1 MARVASPSRGLGL
14 ILLVLLTGLLVG
26 AFLGELVG
34 ALLPAG
40 FWQTFLTQG
49 PTVGLTS
56 PATLDLGFLSVT
68 LGLALK
74 VNLLAVIGVVAAV
87 LALRKL

>member
-14 ILLVLLTGLLVG
+14 IVLVLLTGLLLG

-40 FWQTFLTQG
+40 FWQTFFTKG
-49 PTVGLTS
+49 PTVGLIS
-56 PATLDLGFLSVT
+56 PATLDLRFLSVT

-74 VNLLAVIGVVAAV
+74 VNLLAVIGVVVAA
-87 LALRKL
+87 LALRRL

>member
-1 MARVASPSRGLGL
+1 MARVASPSRGFGL

-34 ALLPAG
+34 ALLPVG

-49 PTVGLTS
+49 PTVGLTT
-56 PATLDLGFLSVT
+56 PATLDLRFLSVT

-74 VNLLAVIGVVAAV
+74 VNLLAVIGVVAAA

>member
-1 MARVASPSRGLGL
+1 MASASRGIGL
-14 ILLVLLTGLLVG
+14 ILLVLLVGLTVG

-40 FWQTFLTQG
+40 FWHNLLSRG
-49 PTVGLTS
+49 PMVGLTS
-56 PATLDLGFLSVT
+56 PATLDLRFLSLT

-74 VNLLAVIGVVAAV
+74 INLMAVVGVVVAA
-87 LALRKL
+87 LLLRKL

>member
-1 MARVASPSRGLGL
+1 MAGASRGLGL
-14 ILLVLLTGLLVG
+14 ILLVLLTGIVVG

-34 ALLPAG
+34 ALLPQG
-40 FWQTFLTQG
+40 FWQTFLTHG
-49 PTVGLTS
+49 PTVGLTN
-56 PATLDLGFLSVT
+56 PATLDLRFLSLT

-74 VNLLAVIGVVAAV
+74 VNLMAVLGVVVAA

>member
-14 ILLVLLTGLLVG
+14 IFLVLLVGLVVG
-26 AFLGELVG
+26 AFLGELLG
-34 ALLPAG
+34 AFLPAG
-40 FWQTFLTQG
+40 FWQTLLTHG

-56 PATLDLGFLSVT
+56 PATLDLRFLSFT

-74 VNLLAVIGVVAAV
+74 VNLLAVLGVIAAA

>member
-1 MARVASPSRGLGL
+1 MAGASRGLGQ
-14 ILLVLLTGLLVG
+14 IVLVLLTGIVVG

-34 ALLPAG
+34 ALLPGG
-40 FWQTFLTQG
+40 FWQTFLTHG

-56 PATLDLGFLSVT
+56 PATLDLRFFSLT

-74 VNLLAVIGVVAAV
+74 VNLTAVLGMVVAA